1 MDQTIVHGY
10 TIMVGV
16 TQQCGIDFNGW
27 KTWASGTWPQ
37 VQMRELGTDVFFFF
51 LLPHPA
57 AAFFG
62 TLRRCTKAAAGGE
75 SEVYV
80 WSAARRRRRSGVI
93 VHQRNQ
99 MP

>member
-1 MDQTIVHGY
+1 
-10 TIMVGV
+10 
-16 TQQCGIDFNGW
+16 
-27 KTWASGTWPQ
+27 
-37 VQMRELGTDVFFFF
+37 MRELGTDVFFFF
-51 LLPHPA
+51 LLPQPA

-80 WSAARRRRRSGVI
+80 WSAAHRRCRSGVI
-93 VHQRNQ
+93 VHQKNQ